1 MKKIFEN
8 FWFKVLMTVIVKV
21 IGGLMFISAAYI
33 GLNNSIESTFLF
45 ALTVFALCF
54 VGLSCIEKNY
64 YKLNDNEIA
73 KLSIAYALDY
83 LQVKHGCEKQGPWT
97 FNEENEMLVTI
108 RNYID
113 NFKINEDETE
123 KHSKALLYYYYY
135 S

>member
-1 MKKIFEN
+1 MKKIFEK
-8 FWFKVLMTVIVKV
+8 FWFKFLMTLIVNV
-21 IGGLMFISAAYI
+21 IGGLMFLSATYI
-33 GLNNSIESTFLF
+33 CLNNSIESPFLF

-54 VGLSCIEKNY
+54 VGFSCIDKNY

-97 FNEENEMLVTI
+97 FNEKNEILVTI

-113 NFKINEDETE
+113 NVVITEDEIE
-123 KHSKALLYYYYY
+123 KA
-135 S
+135 